1 MGDHCTK
8 SCPSGRFGPDCV
20 HECFCH
26 NGAQCNKVDGRC
38 QCAPGFAGTRCE
50 FECPEGLFGQDCAQA
65 CNCPSQNHIC
75 NPINGCM
82 CPLSYEGPNCTQ
94 PVSPVPEPVLNGSGQ
109 PAIIFAGILGSVFVL
124 ISIVVIC
131 FLKRKHRKLRKEQQ
145 AQALYIASSELGGGG
160 GGHIYSMPELKT
172 PLVSREDTTSQLQ
185 FNNKVY
191 ARAPSCRDLVPPE
204 ITFTPATGMS
214 TSSFGGFPPSAP
226 TEEEN
231 VYEELEKRRGVEQR
245 QWSPGAGSGLGME
258 KGEAVEEEEEGEG
271 YDHLDFARTQQLRP
285 HYHSTDT
292 LRSSPQSVQSRSG
305 SQSQLRTSP
314 HHSSRESP
322 DFTSKV
328 LSSVENLK
336 TSTRKTIYEPE
347 TDSGISSGQSTVASL
362 PQTSTTTTT
371 DIL

>member
-145 AQALYIASSELGGGG
+145 AQALYIASSELGGEAFVGMLSCALLYFCFSPRLWLTLS
-160 GGHIYSMPELKT
+160 HLSQVVVVVIFIPCLSLK
-172 PLVSREDTTSQLQ
+172 LL
-185 FNNKVY
+185 
-191 ARAPSCRDLVPPE
+191 
-204 ITFTPATGMS
+204 
-214 TSSFGGFPPSAP
+214 
-226 TEEEN
+226 
-231 VYEELEKRRGVEQR
+231 
-245 QWSPGAGSGLGME
+245 
-258 KGEAVEEEEEGEG
+258 
-271 YDHLDFARTQQLRP
+271 
-285 HYHSTDT
+285 
-292 LRSSPQSVQSRSG
+292 
-305 SQSQLRTSP
+305 
-314 HHSSRESP
+314 
-322 DFTSKV
+322 
-328 LSSVENLK
+328 
-336 TSTRKTIYEPE
+336 
-347 TDSGISSGQSTVASL
+347 
-362 PQTSTTTTT
+362 
-371 DIL
+371 